1 MYIVAVKLIIVKYWG
16 KPMLIINENSKLEVT
31 KWIEPQKGVKLLV
44 GSIENE
50 NYRTTSATIYRHIDR
65 LDNKMNVGTP
75 EFDITKIDITQTPD
89 DLLMATTA
97 RYLLKDWQGVGEL
110 NAKGKQVA
118 IEYTPERGAILLKQ
132 NPEFYWKILNA
143 AIELGKEESE
153 HVAETVKKS

>member
-1 MYIVAVKLIIVKYWG
+1 
-16 KPMLIINENSKLEVT
+16 MLIINKESKLEVT
-31 KWIEPQKGVKLLV
+31 KWIEPQEGVKLLV

-89 DLLMATTA
+89 DLLMATAA

-118 IEYTPERGAILLKQ
+118 IEYTPERGVILLKQ

-153 HVAETVKKS
+153 HVAETIKKS

>member
-1 MYIVAVKLIIVKYWG
+1 
-16 KPMLIINENSKLEVT
+16 MLILNEDSKLEVT
-31 KWIEPQKGVKLLV
+31 KWIEPQEGVKLLV

-110 NAKGKQVA
+110 SAKGKQVA

-132 NPEFYWKILNA
+132 NPEFYWKILNT

-153 HVAETVKKS
+153 QVAETVKKH

>member
-1 MYIVAVKLIIVKYWG
+1 
-16 KPMLIINENSKLEVT
+16 
-31 KWIEPQKGVKLLV
+31 
-44 GSIENE
+44 
-50 NYRTTSATIYRHIDR
+50 
-65 LDNKMNVGTP
+65 
-75 EFDITKIDITQTPD
+75 
-89 DLLMATTA
+89 MATTA

-153 HVAETVKKS
+153 HMEETVKKH

>member
-1 MYIVAVKLIIVKYWG
+1 
-16 KPMLIINENSKLEVT
+16 MLIINKDAKLEVT
-31 KWIEPQKGVKLLV
+31 KWIEPIEGVKLLI
-44 GSIENE
+44 GSIGDER
-50 NYRTTSATIYRHIDR
+50 YQTTSATIYRHIDR

-75 EFDITKIDITQTPD
+75 EFDITKVDITQTPD
-89 DLLMATTA
+89 DLLMATAA

-110 NAKGKQVA
+110 NVKGKQVA

-153 HVAETVKKS
+153 YVAETVKKH

>member
-1 MYIVAVKLIIVKYWG
+1 
-16 KPMLIINENSKLEVT
+16 MLIINKDSKLEVT
-31 KWIEPQKGVKLLV
+31 KWIEPQEGVKLLV

-97 RYLLKDWQGVGEL
+97 RYLLKDWQGVGAL

-153 HVAETVKKS
+153 HVAETVKK

>member
-1 MYIVAVKLIIVKYWG
+1 
-16 KPMLIINENSKLEVT
+16 MLILNEDSKLEVT
-31 KWIEPQKGVKLLV
+31 KWIEPLEGVKLLV

-65 LDNKMNVGTP
+65 LDTKMNVGTA
-75 EFDITKIDITQTPD
+75 EFDLTKIDVTQTPD
-89 DLLMATTA
+89 DLLMAITA

-110 NAKGKQVA
+110 NTKGMQIA

-153 HVAETVKKS
+153 QVAETVKKH

>member
-1 MYIVAVKLIIVKYWG
+1 
-16 KPMLIINENSKLEVT
+16 MLIINKESKLEVT
-31 KWIEPQKGVKLLV
+31 KWIEPQEGVKLLV

-89 DLLMATTA
+89 DLLMATAA

-118 IEYTPERGAILLKQ
+118 IEYTPERGVILLKQ

-143 AIELGKEESE
+143 AIELGKEESV
-153 HVAETVKKS
+153 HVADTVKKH

>member
-1 MYIVAVKLIIVKYWG
+1 
-16 KPMLIINENSKLEVT
+16 MLILNEDSKLEVT
-31 KWIEPQKGVKLLV
+31 KWIEPQEGVKLLV

-110 NAKGKQVA
+110 NVKGKQVA

>member
-1 MYIVAVKLIIVKYWG
+1 
-16 KPMLIINENSKLEVT
+16 MLILNEDSKLEVT
-31 KWIEPQKGVKLLV
+31 KWIEPQEGVKLLV

-50 NYRTTSATIYRHIDR
+50 NYRATSATIYRHIDR

>member
-1 MYIVAVKLIIVKYWG
+1 
-16 KPMLIINENSKLEVT
+16 MLILNEDSKLEVT
-31 KWIEPQKGVKLLV
+31 KWIEPQEGVKLLV

-153 HVAETVKKS
+153 QVAETVKKH

>member
-1 MYIVAVKLIIVKYWG
+1 
-16 KPMLIINENSKLEVT
+16 MLILNEDSKLEVT
-31 KWIEPQKGVKLLV
+31 KWIEPQEGVKLLV

-110 NAKGKQVA
+110 NTKGKQVA

-132 NPEFYWKILNA
+132 NPEFYWKILNT

-153 HVAETVKKS
+153 QVAETVKKH

>member
-1 MYIVAVKLIIVKYWG
+1 
-16 KPMLIINENSKLEVT
+16 MLIINKDSKLEVT
-31 KWIEPQKGVKLLV
+31 KWIEPQEGVKLLV
-44 GSIENE
+44 GPIENE

-110 NAKGKQVA
+110 DAKGKQVA

-143 AIELGKEESE
+143 AIELGKEETE
-153 HVAETVKKS
+153 NVADTVKKH

>member
-1 MYIVAVKLIIVKYWG
+1 
-16 KPMLIINENSKLEVT
+16 MLIINKESKLEVT
-31 KWIEPQKGVKLLV
+31 KWIEPQEGVKLLV

-89 DLLMATTA
+89 DLLMATAA

-118 IEYTPERGAILLKQ
+118 IEYTPERGVILLKQ

>member
-1 MYIVAVKLIIVKYWG
+1 
-16 KPMLIINENSKLEVT
+16 MLILNKDSKLEVT
-31 KWIEPQKGVKLLV
+31 KWIEPQEGVKLFV

-110 NAKGKQVA
+110 NVKGKQVA